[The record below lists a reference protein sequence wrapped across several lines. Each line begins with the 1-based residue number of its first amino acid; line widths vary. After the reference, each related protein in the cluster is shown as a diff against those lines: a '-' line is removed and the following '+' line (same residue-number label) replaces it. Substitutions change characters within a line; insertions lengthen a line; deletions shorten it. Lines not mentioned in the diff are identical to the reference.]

1 MSEDSKPLRAGVIG
15 LRMGRSH
22 ARSMQQLDAYQVVGL
37 CDLNAELAGEL
48 AAEAFPGARAYT
60 DYQEMLAAEQL
71 DVVAVCT
78 PTDSHAQ
85 LTIAV
90 AEAGVRGICCEKP
103 MAISL
108 GDGRAMVRAC
118 DENGVKL
125 IVSHQRRMGPDL
137 LTMRRLIDEGAIGE
151 VYLVRGGCQGDLL
164 SDGTHLIDS
173 LRWLASDSPVQ
184 WLLGQIHRDVPD
196 PEEEHGIGFH
206 RSGGYRYGHMIENGA
221 MAVLQFES
229 GLRAEMF
236 TGSMHMGGRPYQDYE
251 VYGSKGRLWR
261 NGDQADPPLRIQ
273 DEEAGG
279 YRVLTNDPDAP
290 AHAQVNMY
298 AAFAQTIREGT
309 PHPLSGE
316 SGLADLEIIMAIH
329 ESARIH
335 NRIEFPL
342 EQETYP
348 LLLMYPE

>member
-1 MSEDSKPLRAGVIG
+1 MSEDTKPLRAGVIG

-22 ARSMQQLDAYQVVGL
+22 ARSMQRLDAYQVVGL

-48 AAEAFPGARAYT
+48 VTEAFPDAKAYT

-90 AEAGVRGICCEKP
+90 AETGVRGICCEKP
-103 MAISL
+103 MATSL

-118 DENGVKL
+118 EENGVKL

-173 LRWLASDSPVQ
+173 LRWLAGDSPVQ
-184 WLLGQIHRDVPD
+184 WLLGQIHRETPD

-221 MAVLQFES
+221 MAVIEFES

-236 TGSMHMGGRPYQDYE
+236 TGSMHMRGRPYQDYE
-251 VYGSKGRLWR
+251 VLGTKGRLWR

-279 YRVLTNDPDAP
+279 YRVLMNDPDAP

-298 AAFAQTIREGT
+298 AALARTIREGT

-316 SGLADLEIIMAIH
+316 SGLADLEVIMAIH
-329 ESARIH
+329 ESARTH

-342 EQETYP
+342 EQEAYP

>member
-1 MSEDSKPLRAGVIG
+1 MSEDTKPLRAGVIG

-22 ARSMQQLDAYQVVGL
+22 ARSMQRLDAYQVVGL

-48 AAEAFPGARAYT
+48 VTEAFPDAKAYT

-90 AEAGVRGICCEKP
+90 AETGVRGICCEKP
-103 MAISL
+103 MATSL
-108 GDGRAMVRAC
+108 GDGRAMIRAC

-173 LRWLASDSPVQ
+173 LRWLAGDSPVQ
-184 WLLGQIHRDVPD
+184 WLLGQIHRETPD

-206 RSGGYRYGHMIENGA
+206 RSGGYRYGHMVENGA
-221 MAVLQFES
+221 MAVIEFES

-236 TGSMHMGGRPYQDYE
+236 TGSMHMRGRPYQDYE
-251 VYGSKGRLWR
+251 VLGTKGRLWR

-279 YRVLTNDPDAP
+279 YRVLSNDPDAP

-316 SGLADLEIIMAIH
+316 SGLADLEVIMAIH
-329 ESARIH
+329 ESARTH